1 MMTKDSLRGEAV
13 ADYMS
18 DFISG
23 NTKIRYNFGIKEV
36 KSYRIGELFASYR
49 DILWDDGRHKYNVSS
64 FIGEIDEILCGR
76 RFSTFDQ
83 ETLDGLIAA
92 LRERGNSNA
101 TINRKMA
108 ALSKLLRKAYKMGD
122 IHSLPEFRR
131 QKERSG
137 RIRFLERD
145 EEERLFAA
153 IRSRDENAYRLSV
166 FLVDTGCRL
175 GEAIGL
181 IWNDIQGS
189 RVSFWI
195 TKSGRSRTIPL
206 TARAMQA
213 LVLDGDG
220 PRGKGPFAML
230 TQPQFR
236 AVWNEAK
243 KEVGLASDDQVV
255 PHILRHTCASR
266 LVQGGI
272 DIRRVQMWLG
282 HQTLQ
287 MTMRYAH
294 LATHDLDG
302 CVTVLEP
309 HRMPDPPA
317 AAGWQAQAAG
327 ATQSAA
333 ARSSKPAAR
342 TAAKAKPAKESGKK
356 VKKPH
361 RPESSPSSLAE
372 NLGAPR
378 AVAKARGK

>member
-1 MMTKDSLRGEAV
+1 MIDDPIRGEILSGYV
-13 ADYMS
+13 PGYMA
-18 DFISG
+18 G
-23 NTKIRYNFGIKEV
+23 GAKVRYDFGIREV
-36 KSYRIGELFASYR
+36 KSYRIGELFAAYR

-64 FIGEIDEILCGR
+64 FIGEIDEILCGQ
-76 RFSTFDQ
+76 RFSAFSQ
-83 ETLDGLIAA
+83 ETLDELIAI
-92 LRERGNSNA
+92 LRKRGNSNA

-131 QKERSG
+131 QKEKSG

-145 EEERLFAA
+145 EEERLFSA
-153 IRSRDENAYRLSV
+153 IRARDENAYRLAV
-166 FLVDTGCRL
+166 FLVDSGCRL
-175 GEAIGL
+175 GEALGL
-181 IWNDIQGS
+181 IWNDIQES

-206 TARAMQA
+206 TARAKR
-213 LVLDGDG
+213 VLAPLDSA
-220 PRGKGPFAML
+220 PRGKGPFFML

-236 AVWNEAK
+236 AIWNEAK
-243 KEVGLASDDQVV
+243 VEVGLGSDDQVV

-282 HQTLQ
+282 HQTLS

-309 HRMPDPPA
+309 R
-317 AAGWQAQAAG
+317 QAANG
-327 ATQSAA
+327 AADAA
-333 ARSSKPAAR
+333 VAGRRAATAVAPEAPARKVAD
-342 TAAKAKPAKESGKK
+342 AAKPKRTRAAKKAVDAAPAPVRATGTNGK
-356 VKKPH
+356 
-361 RPESSPSSLAE
+361 
-372 NLGAPR
+372 
-378 AVAKARGK
+378 